1 MHKIQQAILE
11 LASQKNIGTM
21 TLRELGEHIGEK
33 HPQKIKHHLNQLQAK
48 GLLGEN
54 NKPRLLKENKTTGS
68 GHAQMI
74 SIPILG
80 AANCGIAKIYAAEN
94 LEGYLTVSSGMVPKK
109 KKLFAVHAVG
119 ISMNRSN
126 INGKSIEDGD
136 YAIIDAENLHQKNGD
151 YVLSVIGGSANIK
164 RFFKDSEN
172 NQIVLVSESTQD
184 FPPIYIHPKDF
195 SEYMVNGKVLQVIKK
210 PKILNG
216 GNDK

>member
-11 LASQKNIGTM
+11 LASQKNIGAM

-33 HPQKIKHHLNQLQAK
+33 HPQKIKHHLNQLHAK
-48 GLLGEN
+48 GLLSEN
-54 NKPRLLKENKTTGS
+54 NKPRLLEGNKAIGS
-68 GHAQMI
+68 GRAQMI

-80 AANCGIAKIYAAEN
+80 SANCGIAKIYAAEN
-94 LEGYLTVSSGMVPKK
+94 LEGYLTVSSGMIPKK
-109 KKLFAVHAVG
+109 KKLFAVRAVG

-136 YAIIDAENLHQKNGD
+136 YAIIDAENSHPKNGD

-172 NQIVLVSESTQD
+172 NQIVLISESTQD
-184 FPPIYIHPKDF
+184 FPPIYIHMKDF
-195 SEYMVNGKVLQVIKK
+195 TEYMINGKVMSVIKK
-210 PKILNG
+210 PKLNVAAA
-216 GNDK
+216 